1 MATVGTP
8 SARHC
13 ADTWRW
19 RWGERGLCGCARGRR
34 RRVASSCFGAERFA
48 VLGKLCPDP
57 AIGLLETETET
68 RKPGSHRN
76 IYITLTHHSA
86 VDL

>member
-1 MATVGTP
+1 MLAIALTP
-8 SARHC
+8 GAGGGASGASGASAAARVAGAGAWLRPALAQSVSQCSAR
-13 ADTWRW
+13 T
-19 RWGERGLCGCARGRR
+19 
-34 RRVASSCFGAERFA
+34 
-48 VLGKLCPDP
+48 LCPDP
-57 AIGLLETETET
+57 AIGLLETETEIET

>member
-1 MATVGTP
+1 MLAIALTP
-8 SARHC
+8 GAGGGASGASGAFAAARVAGAGAWLRPALVQSVSQCSAR
-13 ADTWRW
+13 T
-19 RWGERGLCGCARGRR
+19 
-34 RRVASSCFGAERFA
+34 
-48 VLGKLCPDP
+48 LCPDP

-68 RKPGSHRN
+68 RKPGSHCN

>member
-1 MATVGTP
+1 MLAIALTP
-8 SARHC
+8 GAGGGASGASGASAAARVAGAWLRPALVQSISQCSAR
-13 ADTWRW
+13 T
-19 RWGERGLCGCARGRR
+19 
-34 RRVASSCFGAERFA
+34 
-48 VLGKLCPDP
+48 LCPDP